1 MKKLGFI
8 GYGLRS
14 DTMMKA
20 FRDLEADVTVAA
32 ITDPREEEVR
42 AQVKGDPLF
51 ANTAYYPDAD
61 AMLDNASL
69 DGVFVGTRCGLHT
82 PLACKV
88 LQRGLP
94 LFLEKPVAITRAQFE
109 QLRDA
114 ARGKEHLVTVSFPL
128 RLTTLCLEVRAIVES
143 GAIGRVTQVQAVN
156 NVPYGSVYYHSW
168 YRDESLT
175 GGLFLQKMTHDID
188 YITFLAGMEPVD
200 VFARCAK
207 LYYKGDKP
215 AGLTCQQCPEYR
227 TCIESEYV
235 VKHVLKEESWGNAC
249 CFAED
254 TGNMDVGAALFTLQ
268 NGALVSYSQNF
279 IAKKSA
285 ARRGCRLLGTEGAV
299 EFDFYTGDIREDRYR
314 TAQSVV
320 HHFDNSGQHFG
331 GDERLALDF
340 LDVMDGK
347 RGCSGLRAG
356 LMSAAACLAA
366 KESSETGKLVTVGF
380 DEDRCAR

>member
-1 MKKLGFI
+1 
-8 GYGLRS
+8 
-14 DTMMKA
+14 
-20 FRDLEADVTVAA
+20 
-32 ITDPREEEVR
+32 
-42 AQVKGDPLF
+42 
-51 ANTAYYPDAD
+51 
-61 AMLDNASL
+61 
-69 DGVFVGTRCGLHT
+69 
-82 PLACKV
+82 
-88 LQRGLP
+88 
-94 LFLEKPVAITRAQFE
+94 
-109 QLRDA
+109 
-114 ARGKEHLVTVSFPL
+114 
-128 RLTTLCLEVRAIVES
+128 
-143 GAIGRVTQVQAVN
+143 
-156 NVPYGSVYYHSW
+156 
-168 YRDESLT
+168 
-175 GGLFLQKMTHDID
+175 
-188 YITFLAGMEPVD
+188 
-200 VFARCAK
+200 
-207 LYYKGDKP
+207 
-215 AGLTCQQCPEYR
+215 
-227 TCIESEYV
+227 
-235 VKHVLKEESWGNAC
+235 
-249 CFAED
+249 
-254 TGNMDVGAALFTLQ
+254 MDVGAALFTLQ